1 MKKQYV
7 MDLFDISGKV
17 AVITGATGGFGA
29 VAAKALA
36 AAGAKV
42 MLTGRNIAKLEEY
55 TKEIIAEGG
64 IAAFLPGDPAIHDD
78 VTRVVKAT
86 VDAFGGIDIVIT
98 AAGANKP
105 GFIHEQADDEWQMMM
120 DGNVKGTYLFCK
132 EVGKVMIAQARGG
145 KVILLGSV
153 RGDLGLSRYTG
164 YCPSKGAVHL
174 MAKTLGCEWGPH
186 KINVNCI
193 APAVFRTELTQWI
206 YNDPEVHKTFLS
218 RIPIGR
224 LGEPEDFIGSV
235 IFLSSRASDWMTG
248 SVMYVDGGYT
258 AG

>member
-1 MKKQYV
+1 MKKQDIT
-7 MDLFDISGKV
+7 DLFDVTGKV
-17 AVITGATGGFGA
+17 AIITGATGGFGA

-42 MLTGRNIAKLEEY
+42 MLTGRNIAKLEAY

-64 IAAFLPGDPAIHDD
+64 TAAFSKGDPAIHDD
-78 VTRVVKAT
+78 VDRVVKAT
-86 VDAFGGIDIVIT
+86 VDTFRGIDILIT
-98 AAGANKP
+98 AAGVNKP
-105 GFIHEQADDEWQMMM
+105 GFIHEQSDDEWQMMM
-120 DGNVKGTYLFCK
+120 DANVKGTYLFCK
-132 EVGKVMIAQARGG
+132 EVGRVMMAQGRGG

-164 YCPSKGAVHL
+164 YCPSKGAIHL

-186 KINVNCI
+186 RINVNCI

-206 YNDPEVHKTFLS
+206 YNDPAVHKTFLG

-235 IFLSSRASDWMTG
+235 IFLSSKASDWMTG

>member
-1 MKKQYV
+1 MKKQDIL
-7 MDLFDISGKV
+7 DLFDVTGKV
-17 AVITGATGGFGA
+17 AIITGATGGFGA
-29 VAAKALA
+29 AAAKALA

-42 MLTGRNIAKLEEY
+42 MLTGRNVAKLEEY
-55 TKEIIAEGG
+55 TKEIVAEGG
-64 IAAFLPGDPAIHDD
+64 IAAFSKGDPAIHDD
-78 VTRVVKAT
+78 VARVVKAT
-86 VDAFGGIDIVIT
+86 VDAFGGIDILIT
-98 AAGANKP
+98 AAGVNKP
-105 GFIHEQADDEWQMMM
+105 GFIHEQSDDEWQMMM
-120 DGNVKGTYLFCK
+120 DANVKGTYLFCK
-132 EVGKVMIAQARGG
+132 EVGKVMMAQARGG
-145 KVILLGSV
+145 KVVLLGSV

-206 YNDPEVHKTFLS
+206 YNDPAVHKTFLG

>member
-1 MKKQYV
+1 MKKQDV
-7 MDLFDISGKV
+7 TNLFDITGKV
-17 AVITGATGGFGA
+17 ALITGATGGFGA
-29 VAAKALA
+29 VASRALA
-36 AAGAKV
+36 ATGAKV
-42 MLTGRNIAKLEEY
+42 MLTGRNVQKLEAY
-55 TKEIIAEGG
+55 TKEIIADSGT
-64 IAAFLPGDPAIHDD
+64 AAYSKGDPAIHDD
-78 VTRVVKAT
+78 VTRVVKET
-86 VDAFGGIDIVIT
+86 VDTFGGIDILIT
-98 AAGANKP
+98 AAGVNKP
-105 GFIHEQADDEWQMMM
+105 GFIQEQTDDEWEMIMNV
-120 DGNVKGTYLFCK
+120 NVKGAYLFCK
-132 EVGKVMIAQARGG
+132 EVGKVMMAQGRGG

-153 RGDLGLSRYTG
+153 RGLLGLTRYTG

-206 YNDPEVHKTFLS
+206 YDDPAVHKTFLS

-224 LGEPEDFIGSV
+224 LGEPADFIGSV
-235 IFLSSRASDWMTG
+235 IFLSSKASDWMTG

>member
-1 MKKQYV
+1 MKKQDIL
-7 MDLFDISGKV
+7 DLFDVTGKV
-17 AVITGATGGFGA
+17 AIITGATGGFGA

-36 AAGAKV
+36 AAGVKV
-42 MLTGRNIAKLEEY
+42 MLTGRNAAKLEEY
-55 TKEIIAEGG
+55 TKEIVAEGG
-64 IAAFLPGDPAIHDD
+64 TAAFSKGDPAVHDD
-78 VTRVVKAT
+78 VTGVVKAT
-86 VDAFGGIDIVIT
+86 IDAFGGVDILIT
-98 AAGANKP
+98 AAGVNKP
-105 GFIHEQADDEWQMMM
+105 GFIHEQTDEEWQMMM
-120 DGNVKGTYLFCK
+120 DANVKGTYLFCK
-132 EVGKVMIAQARGG
+132 EVGKVMMAQSRGG

-206 YNDPEVHKTFLS
+206 YNDPAVHKTFLG

-224 LGEPEDFIGSV
+224 LGEPEDFVGSV